1 MGIILISLHG
11 IIISLTIFA
20 ITIVINDASGFSLP
34 EEMDYSVPFNFGSFS
49 DLTMDYSNLD
59 EVTNST
65 KELNDLNL
73 SENGRTDMTVETQP
87 DHIQNNEH
95 LDQKTNEMVETS
107 SRLLNST
114 SPHFSEKTDDS
125 VNRQMKLDSI
135 KTEPGELSLNPN
147 LNDNKIA
154 IINFDDN
161 WKSQYQY
168 AKPILDKF
176 EFKATFYVVCDY
188 MDKKNRIS
196 WNELQNLYTE
206 GHEIGSH
213 SMSHANLDN
222 IMTGVAHNEIIQSKK
237 CIEDRGIKVNSFSY
251 PFNSGDDNSEI
262 LDLVSSNY
270 EFARTAGG
278 DPGNKIRYEND
289 ESVKRYTIVGW
300 SHDAEKKEHFYS
312 DSEMLQ
318 KFKEYVAEYSK
329 RDGKNSHLPIIIY
342 HKIGDIKDTQSTS
355 LDLFESEMNYLHE
368 KGFKVV
374 TMDQVFGKS

>member
-1 MGIILISLHG
+1 MGIILISLHI

-20 ITIVINDASGFSLP
+20 ITIVINDTSGFSLP

-49 DLTMDYSNLD
+49 DLTMDYSNLN
-59 EVTNST
+59 EVTNSN
-65 KELNDLNL
+65 KELDDLNL
-73 SENGRTDMTVETQP
+73 SENQRTDMTVETQS
-87 DHIQNNEH
+87 DHLQNNEH
-95 LDQKTNEMVETS
+95 LDQKTNEKLGVS
-107 SRLLNST
+107 SPLINST
-114 SPHFSEKTDDS
+114 SSHLSEKTGDS
-125 VNRQMKLDSI
+125 ADRQMILDGI
-135 KTEPGELSLNPN
+135 KTELEELSPNPN
-147 LNDNKIA
+147 MKDNKIA
-154 IINFDDN
+154 MINFDDN

-176 EFKATFYVVCDY
+176 NFKATFYVVCDY
-188 MDKKNRIS
+188 LDKKNRIS

-222 IMTGVAHNEIIQSKK
+222 IMTDVAHNEIIQSKK

-278 DPGNKIRYEND
+278 DPGDKISSEND
-289 ESVKRYTIVGW
+289 QNLERYTIVGW
-300 SHDAEKKEHFYS
+300 SHDAEKKEYFYS
-312 DSEMLQ
+312 DSEMLL
-318 KFKEYVAEYSK
+318 KFKEYVTEYSK
-329 RDGKNSHLPIIIY
+329 RDGKNSHMPIIIY
-342 HKIGDIKDTQSTS
+342 HKIGDIEDTHSTS
-355 LDLFESEMNYLHE
+355 VDLFESEMNYLHE
-368 KGFKVV
+368 SGFKVI

>member
-1 MGIILISLHG
+1 MGIILISLHI
-11 IIISLTIFA
+11 IIISLTTFA
-20 ITIVINDASGFSLP
+20 ITIVINDTSGFSLP

-49 DLTMDYSNLD
+49 DLTMDYSNLN

-65 KELNDLNL
+65 KELYDLNL
-73 SENGRTDMTVETQP
+73 SENERTDMTVETQS
-87 DHIQNNEH
+87 DHLQNNEH
-95 LDQKTNEMVETS
+95 LDQKTNEKLGVS
-107 SRLLNST
+107 SPLINST
-114 SPHFSEKTDDS
+114 SSHLSEKTSDS
-125 VNRQMKLDSI
+125 ADRQMKLDGI
-135 KTEPGELSLNPN
+135 KTELEELSLNPN
-147 LNDNKIA
+147 MKDNKIA

-176 EFKATFYVVCDY
+176 KFKATFYVVCDY
-188 MDKKNRIS
+188 LDKKNRIS

-222 IMTGVAHNEIIQSKK
+222 IMTDVAHNEIIQSKK

-278 DPGNKIRYEND
+278 DPGDKISSEND
-289 ESVKRYTIVGW
+289 QNLERYTIVGW
-300 SHDAEKKEHFYS
+300 SHDAEKKEYFYS
-312 DSEMLQ
+312 ESEMLL
-318 KFKEYVAEYSK
+318 KFKEYVTEYNT
-329 RDGKNSHLPIIIY
+329 RDGKNSHMPIIIY
-342 HKIGDIKDTQSTS
+342 HKIGDIEDTHSTS
-355 LDLFESEMNYLHE
+355 VDLFESEMNYLHE
-368 KGFKVV
+368 NGFKVI
-374 TMDQVFGKS
+374 TMDQVFGK